1 MDMEIS
7 CMQMI
12 LHSGNS
18 RGDSSEAIECLK
30 EKQFDKATELLEN
43 AKSEL
48 LLAQKTHAEL
58 LRTMTNDEAIPMNL
72 LLVHIF
78 LTLKKV
84 ILIYYFMVNRVQ
96 AKHSYHGVL
105 LKNY

>member
-12 LHSGNS
+12 FHSGNS

-43 AKSEL
+43 A
-48 LLAQKTHAEL
+48 EL

-72 LLVHIF
+72 LLVHAEDHVASSEVV
-78 LTLKKV
+78 LTMANELFVVYSILNEGKV
-84 ILIYYFMVNRVQ
+84 Y
-96 AKHSYHGVL
+96 
-105 LKNY
+105 

>member
-1 MDMEIS
+1 MFLPIIS
-7 CMQMI
+7 FTILECKERIYRHGYGNKWQMI

-48 LLAQKTHAEL
+48 LLAQKNS
-58 LRTMTNDEAIPMNL
+58 RRI
-72 LLVHIF
+72 V
-78 LTLKKV
+78 
-84 ILIYYFMVNRVQ
+84 
-96 AKHSYHGVL
+96 
-105 LKNY
+105 KNNGER

>member
-48 LLAQKTHAEL
+48 LLAQKTHAE
-58 LRTMTNDEAIPMNL
+58 MTNDEAIPMNL
-72 LLVHIF
+72 LLVHAEDHVASSEVV
-78 LTLKKV
+78 LTMANELFVVYSILNEGKV
-84 ILIYYFMVNRVQ
+84 Y
-96 AKHSYHGVL
+96 
-105 LKNY
+105 

>member
-48 LLAQKTHAEL
+48 LLAQKTHA
-58 LRTMTNDEAIPMNL
+58 MTNDEAIPMNL
-72 LLVHIF
+72 LLVHAEDHVASSEVV
-78 LTLKKV
+78 LTMANELFVVYSILNEGKV
-84 ILIYYFMVNRVQ
+84 Y
-96 AKHSYHGVL
+96 
-105 LKNY
+105 

>member
-48 LLAQKTHAEL
+48 LLAQKNS
-58 LRTMTNDEAIPMNL
+58 RRIVKNNDE
-72 LLVHIF
+72 
-78 LTLKKV
+78 
-84 ILIYYFMVNRVQ
+84 R
-96 AKHSYHGVL
+96 
-105 LKNY
+105 

>member
-1 MDMEIS
+1 
-7 CMQMI
+7 MI

-48 LLAQKTHAEL
+48 LLAQKL
-58 LRTMTNDEAIPMNL
+58 MQNC
-72 LLVHIF
+72 
-78 LTLKKV
+78 
-84 ILIYYFMVNRVQ
+84 
-96 AKHSYHGVL
+96 
-105 LKNY
+105 

>member
-58 LRTMTNDEAIPMNL
+58 LRTMANDEAIPMNL
-72 LLVHIF
+72 LLVEDHVASSEVV
-78 LTLKKV
+78 LTMANELFVVYSILNEGKV
-84 ILIYYFMVNRVQ
+84 Y
-96 AKHSYHGVL
+96 
-105 LKNY
+105 

>member
-43 AKSEL
+43 AKSIIVS
-48 LLAQKTHAEL
+48 T
-58 LRTMTNDEAIPMNL
+58 
-72 LLVHIF
+72 
-78 LTLKKV
+78 
-84 ILIYYFMVNRVQ
+84 
-96 AKHSYHGVL
+96 
-105 LKNY
+105 KNSRRIVKNNGER

>member
-30 EKQFDKATELLEN
+30 EKQLEN

-72 LLVHIF
+72 LLVHAEDHVASSEVV
-78 LTLKKV
+78 LTMANELFVVYSILNEGKV
-84 ILIYYFMVNRVQ
+84 Y
-96 AKHSYHGVL
+96 
-105 LKNY
+105 

>member
-30 EKQFDKATELLEN
+30 EKQFDK
-43 AKSEL
+43 
-48 LLAQKTHAEL
+48 Q
-58 LRTMTNDEAIPMNL
+58 R
-72 LLVHIF
+72 
-78 LTLKKV
+78 
-84 ILIYYFMVNRVQ
+84 
-96 AKHSYHGVL
+96 
-105 LKNY
+105 NY

>member
-58 LRTMTNDEAIPMNL
+58 LRTMTNDEAMNL
-72 LLVHIF
+72 LLVHAEDHVASSEVV
-78 LTLKKV
+78 LTMANELFVVYSILNEGKV
-84 ILIYYFMVNRVQ
+84 Y
-96 AKHSYHGVL
+96 
-105 LKNY
+105 

>member
-30 EKQFDKATELLEN
+30 ENNLIKQ
-43 AKSEL
+43 
-48 LLAQKTHAEL
+48 
-58 LRTMTNDEAIPMNL
+58 R
-72 LLVHIF
+72 
-78 LTLKKV
+78 
-84 ILIYYFMVNRVQ
+84 
-96 AKHSYHGVL
+96 
-105 LKNY
+105 NY

>member
-43 AKSEL
+43 AEYSMV
-48 LLAQKTHAEL
+48 AEPP
-58 LRTMTNDEAIPMNL
+58 NP
-72 LLVHIF
+72 
-78 LTLKKV
+78 
-84 ILIYYFMVNRVQ
+84 
-96 AKHSYHGVL
+96 
-105 LKNY
+105 